1 MDIIYG
7 RIFFALVAIVALVI
21 SIVLFVI
28 HSEYRPGKSAQ
39 TRGYLK
45 EANYSKDTYRG
56 IGKAKKHYSHMTD
69 CVYTYKVDNVHYEV
83 KLSIPQKPHRAPK
96 TVMVKYQIKHPKRSC
111 IGNDIKYLFC
121 GFIALFFFFMFTAGF
136 VLTFFDI

>member
-1 MDIIYG
+1 MDIICG
-7 RIFFALVAIVALVI
+7 RIIFALLGITALII

-69 CVYTYKVDNVHYEV
+69 CVYTYRVDGVPYEV
-83 KLSIPQKPHRAPK
+83 KMSLAQKPHHAPK
-96 TVMVKYQIKHPKRSC
+96 TVMVTYQIKHPKRSC
-111 IGNDIKYLFC
+111 IGNDITYLLS
-121 GFIALFFFFMFTAGF
+121 GFIALFFFLMFTAGF
-136 VLTFFDI
+136 ILTFFDI

>member
-1 MDIIYG
+1 MNIIYG
-7 RIFFALVAIVALVI
+7 RIIVAFISITALII

-39 TRGYLK
+39 VRGYLK

-69 CVYTYKVDNVHYEV
+69 CVYTYRVDDVSYEV
-83 KLSIPQKPHRAPK
+83 EISIPRKPHHAPK
-96 TVMVKYQIKHPKRSC
+96 SVMVKYQIKHPKRAC
-111 IGNDIKYLFC
+111 IGNDIKYLLC
-121 GFIALFFFFMFTAGF
+121 GFIALVYFLVFGGAFI
-136 VLTFFDI
+136 LSFFDI

>member
-7 RIFFALVAIVALVI
+7 RIFFALVAIAALVI

-39 TRGYLK
+39 VRGYLK

-56 IGKAKKHYSHMTD
+56 IGRAKKHYSHMTD
-69 CVYTYKVDNVHYEV
+69 CVYTYRVDNVAYEV
-83 KLSIPQKPHRAPK
+83 KMSLAQKPHHAPK
-96 TVMVKYQIKHPKRSC
+96 TVMVTYQKKHPKRSC
-111 IGNDIKYLFC
+111 IGNDITYLFS
-121 GFIALFFFFMFTAGF
+121 GFIALFFW
-136 VLTFFDI
+136 